1 MKEFEN
7 ILKKMDSKD
16 LESNLKNA
24 NAFAKTEEGKKLIE
38 SLKESKPDDIASL
51 MKLIKNNP
59 DVLKSIEQFFKK

>member
-7 ILKKMDSKD
+7 ILKKMDSKY
-16 LESNLKNA
+16 LESNLKSA
-24 NAFAKTEEGKKLIE
+24 NAFSKTEEGKKLIE
-38 SLKESKPDDIASL
+38 SLKENKPDDIASL